1 MSDDIDLE
9 LGNEMPTYE
18 IVRFY
23 KEEDKPSEVIQSG
36 LTLEEAKEHCNLDDT
51 KQEGEWFDG
60 WRIEG

>member
-23 KEEDKPSEVIQSG
+23 MEDGKPEKVILTG
-36 LTLEEAKEHCNLDDT
+36 LTLEEAKDHCNDPGT
-51 KQEGEWFDG
+51 KGYNWFDG
-60 WRIEG
+60 WRIED